1 MMKEFKAYNGTM
13 IIDEEKITIKPSKIM
28 GMGKRVMEIY
38 FEDIKKIQF
47 EKPKLLTNGYIRFE
61 LVSKSGTRKT
71 KFEVTQEENAV
82 FFKKKQMKSM
92 EEAKKLIESYL

>member
-1 MMKEFKAYNGTM
+1 MKEFKAYNGTL

-28 GMGKRVMEIY
+28 GMSKRVMEIY

-47 EKPKLLTNGYIRFE
+47 EKPKLFTNGYLRFE
-61 LVSKSGTRKT
+61 LISKSGVKKT

-82 FFKKKQMKSM
+82 FFTKKQTKDL

>member
-1 MMKEFKAYNGTM
+1 MKEFKAYNGTM
-13 IIDEEKITIKPSKIM
+13 IIDEEKITIKPSKFI
-28 GMGKRVMEIY
+28 GMGKRVMDIY

-61 LVSKSGTRKT
+61 LVSKSGTRRT
-71 KFEVTQEENAV
+71 KLEVTQEENAV

-92 EEAKKLIESYL
+92 EEAKALIESHL